1 MPAWRVYC
9 HHNMQCYLSL
19 TTNQD
24 PPLLVFLKPAH
35 HWPPEI
41 RRVRG
46 MLIAGLTVYG
56 GAHLSGNSA
65 EVGQT
70 MHAWYR

>member
-1 MPAWRVYC
+1 
-9 HHNMQCYLSL
+9 
-19 TTNQD
+19 
-24 PPLLVFLKPAH
+24 
-35 HWPPEI
+35 
-41 RRVRG
+41 